1 MSMHGNRICKI
12 IVFQDSHYFSMF
24 FMGYI
29 NCFWDVSHSY
39 SFRFFS
45 FSPHNLGFANFV
57 KFFKINFFIFYV
69 LKIIFSFIGKKKN
82 FSPN

>member
-1 MSMHGNRICKI
+1 MSHILTLLG
-12 IVFQDSHYFSMF
+12 FS
-24 FMGYI
+24 
-29 NCFWDVSHSY
+29 V
-39 SFRFFS
+39 

-57 KFFKINFFIFYV
+57 KFFKIIFFIFYV